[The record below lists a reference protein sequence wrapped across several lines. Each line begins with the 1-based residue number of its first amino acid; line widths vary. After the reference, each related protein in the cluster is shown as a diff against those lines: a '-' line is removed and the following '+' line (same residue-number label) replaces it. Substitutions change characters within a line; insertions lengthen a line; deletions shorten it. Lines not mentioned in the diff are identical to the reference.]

1 MKKSILSGLVIISL
15 SGCVSMHNP
24 GITPISMRTAFSEQE
39 HAAWTGSGDSA
50 IEGQAFLRQR
60 GGGVVTC
67 AGQRVLLFPNTP
79 YFQEVVSIARGGGQP
94 ATPPG
99 ADAVAVTRN
108 TMCDAEGRFRFDALP
123 AGSWIVGTEVTW
135 QVGYEPQGGAV
146 VRTVSVD
153 SGKTVSV
160 LLSDG
165 DRK

>member
-1 MKKSILSGLVIISL
+1 MKKSIVSALVVIGL

-24 GITPISMRTAFSEQE
+24 GPTPVSMRTAFSAQE
-39 HAAWTGSGDSA
+39 HAAWNGSGDSS

-67 AGQRVLLFPNTP
+67 AGQRVLLFPDTP
-79 YFQEVVSIARGGGQP
+79 YFQEVVSIASGGGKP

-99 ADAVAVTRN
+99 PDAVAVTRN
-108 TMCDAEGRFRFDALP
+108 TMCDAEGRFRFSALP

-146 VRTVSVD
+146 VRTVTVA
-153 SGKTVSV
+153 SGQTVNV

-165 DRK
+165 DRQ